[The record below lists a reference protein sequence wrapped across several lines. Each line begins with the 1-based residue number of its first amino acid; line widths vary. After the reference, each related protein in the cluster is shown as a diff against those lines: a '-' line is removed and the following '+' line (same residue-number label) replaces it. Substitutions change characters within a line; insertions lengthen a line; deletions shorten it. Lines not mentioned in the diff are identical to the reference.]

1 MLGLHVVTGDPSSV
15 HHEPDQGTPK
25 SGYLSEYSL
34 WWRCIIIAL
43 LYGIVAWS
51 WVPVISLTS
60 DTDAFYAAHL
70 LVLLG
75 LAYAYGYCLSSA
87 ARLKTPDE
95 YETPIDYEHVVDI
108 NRYLTFALVSSLGV
122 WTGLFILDRLTNE
135 SGSFDVAKYQLN
147 VIVALVVALIYALRF
162 KFQNVK
168 GKNLRH
174 ELKQLK
180 REVRYIHEQLKVLQ
194 SP

>member
-1 MLGLHVVTGDPSSV
+1 MVALH
-15 HHEPDQGTPK
+15 HHRP
-25 SGYLSEYSL
+25 SL
-34 WWRCIIIAL
+34 WDRGVVLGACDQPDVR
-43 LYGIVAWS
+43 YGRILCGS
-51 WVPVISLTS
+51 PSG
-60 DTDAFYAAHL
+60 
-70 LVLLG
+70 VLLG

-135 SGSFDVAKYQLN
+135 SGSFDVAIYQLN

>member
-1 MLGLHVVTGDPSSV
+1 MMGMHVVSRRPSSGSV
-15 HHEPDQGTPK
+15 DQGTPK

-60 DTDAFYAAHL
+60 DTDAFHAAHL

-75 LAYAYGYCLSSA
+75 LAYAYGYCLRSA
-87 ARLKTPDE
+87 TRLKTPDT
-95 YETPIDYEHVVDI
+95 TPIDYHHVADI

-162 KFQNVK
+162 KFQHVK
-168 GKNLRH
+168 GKNLRY
-174 ELKQLK
+174 ELDQLVLK
-180 REVRYIHEQLKVLQ
+180 VRYLDEQLKVRQ